1 MAMMIDSLHTAV
13 LLSVLVSL
21 QLRLYFPYTL
31 IHSICIKMT
40 QWHFMGYDD
49 KSLHAME
56 DITDGFFSSFARN
69 KGTLAMVNV
78 NQTSWIC
85 PDIILHRHMYSIHCI
100 RVNKHFIYAILWH
113 KMIALNSRSTLGLLQ
128 SSSFIYRRYNPHHQ
142 VDSFM

>member
-69 KGTLAMVNV
+69 KGTLAMINV
-78 NQTSWIC
+78 NQTS
-85 PDIILHRHMYSIHCI
+85 
-100 RVNKHFIYAILWH
+100 
-113 KMIALNSRSTLGLLQ
+113 
-128 SSSFIYRRYNPHHQ
+128 
-142 VDSFM
+142 